1 MAALQTPGDVINVQF
16 HDLKVTNQTVGIW
29 TVKLRS
35 SSDTIVVPG
44 LESTSGVGSLK
55 ATTTVSAGALTE
67 GQNTITIA
75 SGSAGDVFVFTTLH
89 RVGALN
95 NLEIDEDFG
104 A

>member
-1 MAALQTPGDVINVQF
+1 MAALQNPGDVINVQF
-16 HDLKVTNQTVGIW
+16 LDLRVTDQVVGVW

-35 SSDTIVVPG
+35 AEDTIVVPG

-55 ATTTVSAGALTE
+55 ATTTVAAGALTD

-75 SGSAGDVFVFTTLH
+75 SGSAGDTFVFTTLH
-89 RVGALN
+89 RVGFLN
-95 NLEIDEDFG
+95 NLSRQDI

>member
-1 MAALQTPGDVINVQF
+1 MAALQLPGDIVSVKWI
-16 HDLKVTNQTVGIW
+16 DLPVTNQVAGIW

-75 SGSAGDVFVFTTLH
+75 SGSAGDTFVFSTLH
-89 RVGALN
+89 RIGMLN
-95 NLEIDEDFG
+95 NTSIDEDP
-104 A
+104 AE